1 MSVHVLLFML
11 RTCAQGADSRQWV
24 LSGRDVSR
32 RPQHEHQTKVVV
44 ANGVGVSVDTG
55 AYYCYSSLRWRSH
68 SAPAL
73 WRRRESAWV
82 LRYQGVENDVI
93 FVLRGPRRDSGSS
106 PFIGFLSF
114 SPFLYQHC
122 LSVLSNSAYVSQL
135 FHSLVVRF
143 FHCIQIHFHSLKFK
157 SLHVFFLLVFF
168 SMTFPDHHN
177 SVYLKP
183 SHVHFPLF
191 LVFPLRFLPSFLTP
205 GPRRSPLC
213 IFHFGSVKD
222 FWPVRCSD
230 SHWSPTLVLFISS
243 DSLLF
248 PCQPG
253 TSIQCNVLCLSI
265 PVALFF
271 FRTISQLVL

>member
-168 SMTFPDHHN
+168 FYDFPGPSQFRVSQAEPCTFSPLS
-177 SVYLKP
+177 SVSPPFSPLFSDSRSSEIP
-183 SHVHFPLF
+183 SLHFPLWF
-191 LVFPLRFLPSFLTP
+191 RKRFLTS
-205 GPRRSPLC
+205 
-213 IFHFGSVKD
+213 SV
-222 FWPVRCSD
+222 
-230 SHWSPTLVLFISS
+230 
-243 DSLLF
+243 
-248 PCQPG
+248 
-253 TSIQCNVLCLSI
+253 
-265 PVALFF
+265 
-271 FRTISQLVL
+271 